1 MIEPNSELVID
12 YELVRNNIQVIKK
25 NLPKD
30 CKFMGIIKSNAYGH
44 DLEKSAQALDG
55 FVDGYGVVRL
65 AEALKIRDISSK
77 PILAMQGV
85 YSSDAY
91 DSLKQHEIWT
101 VIHSLAQLPLAK
113 QYQDEL
119 IFWIKLNTGMN
130 RLGIG
135 LDEIDQFKSFFKEQN
150 VLMTHLACADNPGDE
165 LNDVQFKNFNSAW
178 KKISKKMNRSVLNSA
193 GIFNFPN
200 YSFDWVRSGIAIYG
214 GIDFPE
220 LKTAM
225 TFRSQIISIQSL
237 NANERIGYGGRVK
250 TEQKSKIAIVY
261 CGYADGFPQTAIDGT
276 SALVN
281 GHLSNILGR
290 VSMDLISIDVTDIPD
305 CKIGDWCELWSPELS
320 IIENTQKN
328 IYLTKLMLKM
338 KKKVFGKVNLKC
350 HGTIEEKNKFIIL
363 KHSLQSKTKDVQQK
377 IF

>member
-65 AEALKIRDISSK
+65 EEALKIRDISSK

-101 VIHSLAQLPLAK
+101 VIHSVAQLPLAK

-150 VLMTHLACADNPGDE
+150 VLMTHLACADDPGDE
-165 LNDVQFKNFNSAW
+165 LNNAQFKNFNLAW

-320 IIENTQKN
+320 ILENTQKN
-328 IYLTKLMLKM
+328 NLISYELMTKMSQRVKRQYL
-338 KKKVFGKVNLKC
+338 N
-350 HGTIEEKNKFIIL
+350 I
-363 KHSLQSKTKDVQQK
+363 
-377 IF
+377 

>member
-65 AEALKIRDISSK
+65 EEALKIRDISSK

-101 VIHSLAQLPLAK
+101 VIHSVAQLPLAK

-135 LDEIDQFKSFFKEQN
+135 LDEIDQFQSFFKEQN
-150 VLMTHLACADNPGDE
+150 VLMTHLACADDPGDK
-165 LNDVQFKNFNSAW
+165 LNNAQFKNFNLAW

-220 LKTAM
+220 LTTAM

-320 IIENTQKN
+320 ILENTQKN
-328 IYLTKLMLKM
+328 NLISYELMTKMSQRVKRQYL
-338 KKKVFGKVNLKC
+338 N
-350 HGTIEEKNKFIIL
+350 I
-363 KHSLQSKTKDVQQK
+363 
-377 IF
+377 

>member
-65 AEALKIRDISSK
+65 EEALKIRDISSK
-77 PILAMQGV
+77 PILVMQGV

-91 DSLKQHEIWT
+91 DSLKQHEICT
-101 VIHSLAQLPLAK
+101 VIHSVAQLPLAK

-135 LDEIDQFKSFFKEQN
+135 LDEIDQFQSFFKEQN
-150 VLMTHLACADNPGDE
+150 FLMTHLACADDPGDE
-165 LNDVQFKNFNSAW
+165 LNDAQFKNFNLAW

-220 LKTAM
+220 LTTAM

-237 NANERIGYGGRVK
+237 NANERIGYGGRIK
-250 TEQKSKIAIVY
+250 TEKKSKIAIVY

-276 SALVN
+276 SVLVN

-290 VSMDLISIDVTDIPD
+290 VSMDLISIDVTHIPD

-320 IIENTQKN
+320 ILENTQKN
-328 IYLTKLMLKM
+328 NLISYELMTKMSQRVKRQYL
-338 KKKVFGKVNLKC
+338 N
-350 HGTIEEKNKFIIL
+350 I
-363 KHSLQSKTKDVQQK
+363 
-377 IF
+377 

>member
-65 AEALKIRDISSK
+65 EEALKIRDISSK

-101 VIHSLAQLPLAK
+101 VIHSLTQLPLAK

-165 LNDVQFKNFNSAW
+165 LNDVQFKNFNSAY

-328 IYLTKLMLKM
+328 NLISYELMTKMSQRVKRQYL
-338 KKKVFGKVNLKC
+338 N
-350 HGTIEEKNKFIIL
+350 I
-363 KHSLQSKTKDVQQK
+363 
-377 IF
+377 